1 MDNPALH
8 AVSIVKDLTS
18 SQRAGA
24 RSLQDSWEE
33 REILAQHLV
42 GQQINTEGE
51 VIWVRE
57 GASSDSINSITI
69 SPNNYKMPGGK
80 RMVDLDDLS

>member
-1 MDNPALH
+1 M
-8 AVSIVKDLTS
+8 
-18 SQRAGA
+18 
-24 RSLQDSWEE
+24 
-33 REILAQHLV
+33 EILAPLLV
-42 GQQINTEGE
+42 GQQINEEGE

-69 SPNNYKMPGGK
+69 SPNKYKMPGGK